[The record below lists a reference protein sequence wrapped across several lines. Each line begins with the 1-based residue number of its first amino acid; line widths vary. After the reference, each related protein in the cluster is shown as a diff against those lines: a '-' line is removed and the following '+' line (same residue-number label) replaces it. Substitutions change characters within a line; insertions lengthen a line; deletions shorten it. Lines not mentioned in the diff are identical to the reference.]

1 MVKATPKRTAGSG
14 ADISDPE
21 RQRMAA
27 RNAKADVDDILMPI
41 KVHNRGPEDAAAHIL
56 PQLWSRNSWVW
67 GRAEGL
73 CTFAHDL
80 RFGAGR
86 RAG

>member
-41 KVHNRGPEDAAAHIL
+41 KVQNR
-56 PQLWSRNSWVW
+56 
-67 GRAEGL
+67 
-73 CTFAHDL
+73 
-80 RFGAGR
+80 
-86 RAG
+86 